1 MLDMNWVFN
10 PVCCGMTDVFQ
21 ICDAFTVLKT
31 QEVQKDEG
39 KSLPLSDFQPSSSL
53 GAASLL

>member
-1 MLDMNWVFN
+1 
-10 PVCCGMTDVFQ
+10 MTDVFR

-39 KSLPLSDFQPSSSL
+39 KSLPLSDFQPSSLPGDREEPSGPTEL
-53 GAASLL
+53 KT